1 MEKIKK
7 FSLSIINAPK
17 QMYLI
22 NFNLFRYLIPNKKV
36 KKFYLNEQSMNNHT
50 SYIFYGIENINL
62 NNSIN
67 FLFDT
72 DKLR

>member
-17 QMYLI
+17 QKYLI

-36 KKFYLNEQSMNNHT
+36 KKFYLNEQ
-50 SYIFYGIENINL
+50 
-62 NNSIN
+62 
-67 FLFDT
+67 
-72 DKLR
+72 